1 MNIILHKLNS
11 LLCIQNNTA
20 ILWRHQFSVFLIL
33 GSVLCTLHSLNTL
46 KINEIDSFLTFRQ
59 FSVLPFLF
67 SVFLDRQAPSI
78 LCIAILFGCKVS
90 FDRSYEKIKIPIP
103 LSVFIINSTLK

>member
-33 GSVLCTLHSLNTL
+33 GSVLCTLHSLNAL

-78 LCIAILFGCKVS
+78 FSVLPFYLAVKFHLTGLMKKLKFLFHYQFS
-90 FDRSYEKIKIPIP
+90 
-103 LSVFIINSTLK
+103 LSIQH